1 MRFYDI
7 LKQTSEHGRAPYHM
21 PGHKRNPAF
30 DYLAGMGEID
40 FTEIDGLDN
49 LHSPAGII
57 RDTMDLAKEIYGSE
71 ESFLLVNGSTGGI
84 LSAVYAVCRGGKP
97 LITVRNAH
105 KSVYNAAVLCGSPV
119 HYLLPR
125 LADDGLVL
133 DVTPEAAARA
143 IEDAP
148 EAAAMLITS
157 PTYDGVISDIAGIAK
172 VCHAHGIPLIVDAA
186 HGAHLGFLEENIASP
201 VECGADLVIMSLH
214 KTLPSLTQTG
224 LLHVAGDLVDPET
237 VMQSLTIFETSSPSY
252 LFMASIDGCLHTM
265 KNPALF
271 ADWRKRLSRLYT
283 EARLWSHAG
292 VRLRNPWQKPDGA
305 FAFDESKLI
314 LSCDGYG
321 EEELAEI
328 LREEFAVEPEM
339 TAHGYVLLMT
349 GAGDTDEMTD
359 RLCEVFRYLGK
370 HPRTVA
376 GKGTA
381 ERKFCVSPYG
391 VVPESEM
398 LLSNALEVDSEILTL
413 EEACGRISAEF
424 VMPYPPGIPLLA
436 PGEVITEERIAA
448 VLEGINVVTSHGEF
462 DGTIHAVM

>member
-7 LKQTSEHGRAPYHM
+7 LKETSAHGRAPYHM

-30 DYLAGMGEID
+30 DYLAGMGELD

-57 RDTMDLAKEIYGSE
+57 RDTMNLAREIYGAK

-84 LSAVYAVCRGGKP
+84 LAAVYSVCRGGKP

-105 KSVYNAAVLCGSPV
+105 KSVYNAAVLCKSPV

-133 DVTPEAAARA
+133 DVTPEAAERV
-143 IEDAP
+143 IENAP
-148 EAAAMLITS
+148 DAAAVLITS
-157 PTYDGVISDIAGIAK
+157 PTYDGVVSDIAGIAR

-186 HGAHLGFLEENIASP
+186 HGAHLGFLEENVASP
-201 VECGADLVIMSLH
+201 VKCGADLTIMSLH

-224 LLHVAGDLVDPET
+224 LLHVSGELVKPET

-252 LFMASIDGCLHTM
+252 LFMASIDGCLQEM

-271 ADWRKRLSRLYT
+271 VEWRERLRRLYT
-283 EARLWSHAG
+283 EANRRNG
-292 VRLRNPWQKPDGA
+292 VRLRCPVQEPDA
-305 FAFDESKLI
+305 VFAFDESKLI

-321 EEELAEI
+321 GEELARI
-328 LREEFAVEPEM
+328 LREAFAVEPEM

-359 RLCEVFRYLGK
+359 RLCEVFRYLEE
-370 HPRTVA
+370 HPRPA
-376 GKGTA
+376 LSGEFSA
-381 ERKFCVSPYG
+381 SPYA
-391 VVPESEM
+391 VVPESAM
-398 LLSNALEVDSEILTL
+398 TLSDALTAETEILPLT
-413 EEACGRISAEF
+413 EACGRISAEF
-424 VMPYPPGIPLLA
+424 VMPYPPGIPLIA
-436 PGEVITEERIAA
+436 PGERITEERIAA
-448 VLEGINVVTSHGEF
+448 VREGIGVVTSHGEF
-462 DGTIHAVM
+462 DGTVYAVK

>member
-7 LKQTSEHGRAPYHM
+7 LKEVSEHGRAPYHM
-21 PGHKRNPAF
+21 PGHKRNPGF
-30 DYLAGMGEID
+30 DYLGGMAEID

-49 LHSPAGII
+49 LHSPTGII
-57 RDTMDLAKEIYGSE
+57 RDTMDLAKELYGAK

-84 LSAVYAVCRGGKP
+84 LAAVYSCCRGGKP

-125 LADDGLVL
+125 LSDDGLVL
-133 DVTPEAAARA
+133 DVTPEEAERALDAAP
-143 IEDAP
+143 D
-148 EAAAMLITS
+148 AAAMLITS
-157 PTYDGVISDIAGIAK
+157 PTYDGVISDAAGIAA

-186 HGAHLGFLEENIASP
+186 HGAHLGFLEPDIPSP

-214 KTLPSLTQTG
+214 KTLPSFTQTG
-224 LLHVAGDLVDPET
+224 LLHVSGDLVKPET

-252 LFMASIDGCLHTM
+252 LFMASIDGCLHEM
-265 KNPALF
+265 KDPALF
-271 ADWRKRLSRLYT
+271 ADWRKRLK
-283 EARLWSHAG
+283 RLWQEVRGRNG
-292 VRLRNPWQKPDGA
+292 VHLRNPWRRPDGA
-305 FAFDESKLI
+305 FSFDESKLI
-314 LSCDGYG
+314 LECDGYSG
-321 EEELAEI
+321 EEIAGI
-328 LREEFAVEPEM
+328 LREKFAVEPEM

-359 RLCEVFRYLGK
+359 RLCEVFRYFGD
-370 HPRTVA
+370 HPRPA
-376 GKGTA
+376 LIR
-381 ERKFCVSPYG
+381 EFCTSPYA

-398 LLSNALEVDSEILTL
+398 LLSNALEAESELVPL

-424 VMPYPPGIPLLA
+424 VMPYPPGIPLIA

-448 VLEGINVVTSHGEF
+448 VREGINVLTSRGQF
-462 DGTIHAVM
+462 DGSLHVVV